1 MLFDNVRDYLGNT
14 KFNKQIVN
22 TIKDDYNNFFI
33 YNNGLTITAENI
45 TSELKY
51 RNSVVSLILENFQV
65 VNGGQTLRAIYTYK
79 NLKKS
84 DLNNL
89 NDASILVRLLDTNG
103 STDLTSKISEYTN
116 SQNPIKAMDLRS
128 LDEIQ
133 LKIQKHL
140 HLEKIYYARK
150 RGKILFDEEEYE
162 YSISMEKVGQI
173 LYSHRGFPEKAGNNK
188 VKIFTDYYDN
198 IFNDDPKLHDRIIS
212 QIKIYR
218 EALMLYNN
226 LEYQYYEQKVYYI
239 IFIKKYMVRWSVKE
253 CIQKFEEWITT
264 YDGNREMSMSR
275 RLLQKDF
282 KNYLE
287 NKIEEYTG
295 SESSDK
301 TI

>member
-1 MLFDNVRDYLGNT
+1 M
-14 KFNKQIVN
+14 Q
-22 TIKDDYNNFFI
+22 
-33 YNNGLTITAENI
+33 
-45 TSELKY
+45 
-51 RNSVVSLILENFQV
+51 
-65 VNGGQTLRAIYTYK
+65 
-79 NLKKS
+79 
-84 DLNNL
+84 
-89 NDASILVRLLDTNG
+89 
-103 STDLTSKISEYTN
+103 
-116 SQNPIKAMDLRS
+116 
-128 LDEIQ
+128 
-133 LKIQKHL
+133 
-140 HLEKIYYARK
+140 EKE
-150 RGKILFDEEEYE
+150 GYE